1 MCTVMFVIKR
11 QCEPRGELNARTCVK
26 LNFALKTSHIVVES
40 PHHQVSCQQTWRI
53 VLFSQNIIRVLTLGH
68 ASTKGRLEP
77 SCLQVALLT
86 LIFTVVKMPSNFARF
101 MMWPIIET
109 ASSDVYD
116 KLRLFVDPFNKIRIT
131 HLAVS
136 GIFKFSERSF
146 SSLYVG

>member
-1 MCTVMFVIKR
+1 M
-11 QCEPRGELNARTCVK
+11 
-26 LNFALKTSHIVVES
+26 
-40 PHHQVSCQQTWRI
+40 SCQQTWRI

-116 KLRLFVDPFNKIRIT
+116 KLRLCVGLSHNIRIT
-131 HLAVS
+131 HLAVP
-136 GIFKFSERSF
+136 GIFKFSENGVSRRCMLANF
-146 SSLYVG
+146 PEFTVRY